1 MANMGSKMTPEEIEE
16 LMKEVDTAGDG
27 YIYLEDM
34 AERLC
39 PPKNWIGRFR
49 IDGWIICAKAI
60 GI

>member
-1 MANMGSKMTPEEIEE
+1 MTPEEIEE